1 MRWLVIDECDKL
13 FEKSLR
19 EQLALIYQHV
29 SKAKN
34 VRRAMFSAT
43 FDESLENWFQMNLDN
58 VVTLIVGG
66 KNVVTSSIDQHLQ
79 FVGSEDGKLLALKS
93 LISKGIEVPVII
105 FIEEKAKGKKLFA
118 NLISEGI
125 NVEVIHSDRIQSQR
139 DKIVSSFREGKIL
152 FLICTELM
160 GRGIDFKAV
169 NTVINYDLPSNSTSY
184 IHKIGRVGRAE
195 RKGKAITFFTESDVE
210 RVKSV
215 LSVMKRSG
223 CNIPEFLRKKL
234 ASKPMVK
241 NNVKNKKR
249 KMKPIEFQKA
259 KRKTQ

>member
-1 MRWLVIDECDKL
+1 M
-13 FEKSLR
+13 R
-19 EQLALIYQHV
+19 EQLALIYKHV
-29 SKAKN
+29 SGAKN

-43 FDESLENWFQMNLDN
+43 FDESLESWFQMNLDN

-79 FVGSEDGKLLALKS
+79 FVGSEEGKLLALKN
-93 LISKGIEVPVII
+93 LIFKGLEAPVLI
-105 FIEEKAKGKKLFA
+105 FVEEKEKGKKLFA

-139 DKIVSSFREGKIL
+139 DKIVSSLREGKIL

-184 IHKIGRVGRAE
+184 IHKIGRVGRAG
-195 RKGKAITFFTESDVE
+195 RKGAAITFFTESDVGKME
-210 RVKSV
+210 KM
-215 LSVMKRSG
+215 LDVMKRSG
-223 CNIPEFLRKKL
+223 CKIPEFLLKK
-234 ASKPMVK
+234 ATGKTTMK
-241 NNVKNKKR
+241 DDVKNKKR
-249 KMKPIEFQKA
+249 KIKA
-259 KRKTQ
+259 NETKRVKRTKV